1 MSKQEIIKPQT
12 TIATFEKPPKENPQS
27 PTSNSSSSRTQAQTF
42 QENKELDFTDKE
54 SLEKYLK
61 QNYPAFYENFE
72 LSEYLSRGSV
82 GQVYKGLY
90 KANKRQV
97 AIKIIKNRFG
107 KNSKD
112 KEKINSRM
120 LQEMNISTKLH
131 NINVME
137 TYVHSKINDDYNFC
151 VLEYGKNGDL
161 EFFVRNLLKR
171 IIISETAVNYF
182 GKQILD
188 GLEYLHKKCKIV
200 HMDIKPGNILID
212 SGLSAKIADFSVSC
226 SYSNF
231 EPENLVKFPFVGT
244 GKFIAPE
251 IIAKAN
257 MKIKEAEKIDI
268 YSLGVTLYCLFYGK
282 HPYNLHEVPG
292 KDYEKILQQI
302 HKEKLEFP
310 KERKI
315 SNIFKDFLEKTLE
328 KDYRKRIG
336 IREALD
342 HPWIKASKAI
352 FDEKENLGCLENFL
366 IKLITDNIANFNELI
381 K

>member
-1 MSKQEIIKPQT
+1 MSKQEIIKPYST
-12 TIATFEKPPKENPQS
+12 PAISEKILKYNTQS
-27 PTSNSSSSRTQAQTF
+27 PTSNSSSSKTQAQTL
-42 QENKELDFTDKE
+42 QVNKEQDFSDKE

-72 LSEYLSRGSV
+72 LSDYLSRGSV

-97 AIKIIKNRFG
+97 AIKMIKNRFG

-112 KEKINSRM
+112 NEKIKSRM
-120 LQEMNISTKLH
+120 IQEMNISTKLH

-137 TYVHSKINDDYNFC
+137 TYAHIKINDDYYFC
-151 VLEYGKNGDL
+151 VLEFGKNGDL

-282 HPYNLHEVPG
+282 PPYNLHEVPG

-315 SNIFKDFLEKTLE
+315 SNLFKDFLEKTLE
-328 KDYRKRIG
+328 KDYKKRIS
-336 IREALD
+336 IKEALD

>member
-27 PTSNSSSSRTQAQTF
+27 PTSNSSSSRTQAQTL

-107 KNSKD
+107 KSSKD

-315 SNIFKDFLEKTLE
+315 SNLFKDFLEKTLE

>member
-27 PTSNSSSSRTQAQTF
+27 PTSNSSSSRTQAQTL

-107 KNSKD
+107 KSSKD

-292 KDYEKILQQI
+292 KEYEKILQQI

-315 SNIFKDFLEKTLE
+315 SNLFKDFLEKTLE

>member
-27 PTSNSSSSRTQAQTF
+27 PTSNSSSSRTQAQTL

-315 SNIFKDFLEKTLE
+315 SNLFKDFLEK
-328 KDYRKRIG
+328 
-336 IREALD
+336 
-342 HPWIKASKAI
+342 I
-352 FDEKENLGCLENFL
+352 FE
-366 IKLITDNIANFNELI
+366 
-381 K
+381 